1 MSNHDLWVE
10 RWRPQTLDDYVWS
23 SANQKETVESWLKDG
38 KLPMLLM
45 TGLPGTGKTSLAFML
60 LKLLGVNKGDIKVLN
75 GCVDNG
81 IDVVRD
87 LENFVSTMPMGE
99 YRYVVY
105 DEFDFVSPNAMAG
118 LKNMMETYS
127 GVARF
132 IFTAN
137 LSHKI
142 IAPIKSRCQTFEI
155 QSLDRGQYFERI
167 VTILVAEGVNLT
179 EQNLAIL
186 DDYVAVAYP
195 DLRKCINMLQQN
207 CVNGELRRPGADTVQ
222 DSSEHLVQAVNL
234 FKQGKLT
241 EARKLISGKIQANEY
256 EELYKLMYRNLDW
269 WGTTDRAQNQ
279 AIVIIANRLR
289 DHAIAADPEI
299 NFSACLVEMEQIQ
312 DVA

>member
-1 MSNHDLWVE
+1 MSKNDLWVE
-10 RWRPQTLDDYVWS
+10 RWRPQTLTDYVWS
-23 SANQKETVESWLKDG
+23 SDSQKDQVHAWVKEG
-38 KLPMLLM
+38 KIPHLMLC
-45 TGLPGTGKTSLAFML
+45 GPPGTGKTSLALLL
-60 LKLLGVNKGDIKVLN
+60 LKLMGVDKSDIKILN

-99 YRYVVY
+99 YRYVLY
-105 DEFDFVSPNAMAG
+105 DEFDFVSVNAQAG

-142 IAPIKSRCQTFEI
+142 IPPIKSRCQTFEI
-155 QSLDRGQYFERI
+155 QSVDRDQYFERI
-167 VTILVAEGVNLT
+167 ATILMEEGVTLD
-179 EQNLAIL
+179 EVNLAIL

-207 CVNGELRRPGADTVQ
+207 CVNGTLKRPGGDTVSG
-222 DSSEHLVQAVNL
+222 DSEYQVAAVSL
-234 FKQGKLT
+234 FKQGKIT
-241 EARKLISGKIQANEY
+241 EARKLIAGKMQPNEY
-256 EELYKLMYRNLDW
+256 EEFYRLLYRNLDW
-269 WGTTDRAQNQ
+269 WGSTDKAQNA

-289 DHAIAADPEI
+289 DHSIAADPEI
-299 NFSACLVEMEQIQ
+299 NLAAGLVELSMISEG
-312 DVA
+312 